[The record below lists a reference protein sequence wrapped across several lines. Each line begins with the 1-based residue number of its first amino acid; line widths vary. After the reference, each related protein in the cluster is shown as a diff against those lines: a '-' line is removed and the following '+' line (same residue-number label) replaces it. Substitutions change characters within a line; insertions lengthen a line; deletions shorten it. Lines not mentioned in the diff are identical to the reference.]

1 MQEYVEVTGLVI
13 QNLPMGEYDKRVT
26 ILTKERGKIAA
37 FARGARRPNSKLMAR
52 TNPFCFGT
60 FKMYEGKSS
69 YTLVDAEISNYFDE
83 FRDDFEGAMY
93 GMYFLEVADYYT
105 RENNDEKEMLM
116 LVYQSLRALILP
128 AIQNELI
135 LYIFEIKAL
144 VVNGEFPGIPAN
156 KSLSPDTLYTIDYVV
171 KSGLDR
177 LYTFVVSDEVL
188 RELAECVVEY
198 RKRYMGHEFHSLEI
212 LNATISF
219 FAT

>member
-1 MQEYVEVTGLVI
+1 MQEYIEVTGLVI

-83 FRDDFEGAMY
+83 FRDDLEGTMY

-116 LVYQSLRALILP
+116 LVYQSLRALLLP
-128 AIQNELI
+128 AIKNELI

-212 LNATISF
+212 LNSTISF
-219 FAT
+219 LQ

>member
-1 MQEYVEVTGLVI
+1 MQEYIEVTGLVI

-83 FRDDFEGAMY
+83 FREDLEGTMY

-116 LVYQSLRALILP
+116 LVYQSLRALLLP

-188 RELAECVVEY
+188 KKLAECVVEY
-198 RKRYMGHEFHSLEI
+198 RKRYMGHVFHSLEI
-212 LNATISF
+212 LNSTISF
-219 FAT
+219 LQ

>member
-1 MQEYVEVTGLVI
+1 MQEYIEVTGLVI

-60 FKMYEGKSS
+60 FKMYEGKNS

-83 FRDDFEGAMY
+83 FREDLEGAMY

-116 LVYQSLRALILP
+116 LVYQSLRALLLP

-156 KSLSPDTLYTIDYVV
+156 KTLSQDTLYTIDYVA

-188 RELAECVVEY
+188 KELAECVVEY
-198 RKRYMGHEFHSLEI
+198 RKRYMGHVFHSLEI

>member
-1 MQEYVEVTGLVI
+1 MQEYIEVTGLVI

-83 FRDDFEGAMY
+83 FRDDLEGAMY

-116 LVYQSLRALILP
+116 LVYQSLRALLLP
-128 AIQNELI
+128 AIKNELI

-156 KSLSPDTLYTIDYVV
+156 KTLSPDTLYTIDYVV

-219 FAT
+219 LE

>member
-1 MQEYVEVTGLVI
+1 MQEYIEVTGLVI

-83 FRDDFEGAMY
+83 FRDDLECAMY

-116 LVYQSLRALILP
+116 LVYQSLRALLLP
-128 AIQNELI
+128 AIKNELI

-212 LNATISF
+212 LNSTISF
-219 FAT
+219 LQ

>member
-1 MQEYVEVTGLVI
+1 MQEYIEVTGLVI

-116 LVYQSLRALILP
+116 LVYQSLRALLLP
-128 AIQNELI
+128 SIKNELI

-156 KSLSPDTLYTIDYVV
+156 KSLSPDTLYTIDYVA

-212 LNATISF
+212 LNSTISF
-219 FAT
+219 LQ

>member
-1 MQEYVEVTGLVI
+1 MQEYIEVTGLVI

-116 LVYQSLRALILP
+116 LVYQSLRALLLP
-128 AIQNELI
+128 AIKNELI

-212 LNATISF
+212 LNSTISF
-219 FAT
+219 LQ

>member
-1 MQEYVEVTGLVI
+1 
-13 QNLPMGEYDKRVT
+13 
-26 ILTKERGKIAA
+26 
-37 FARGARRPNSKLMAR
+37 
-52 TNPFCFGT
+52 
-60 FKMYEGKSS
+60 
-69 YTLVDAEISNYFDE
+69 
-83 FRDDFEGAMY
+83 MY

-156 KSLSPDTLYTIDYVV
+156 KSLSSDTLYTIDYVV

-177 LYTFVVSDEVL
+177 LYTFVVSDEGNL
-188 RELAECVVEY
+188 QSAW
-198 RKRYMGHEFHSLEI
+198 
-212 LNATISF
+212 LNIGNGIWDMNFTVWRF
-219 FAT
+219 

>member
-1 MQEYVEVTGLVI
+1 MQEYIEVTGLVI

-83 FRDDFEGAMY
+83 FRDDLEGAMY

-116 LVYQSLRALILP
+116 LVYQSLRALLLP
-128 AIQNELI
+128 AIKNELI

-212 LNATISF
+212 LNSTISF
-219 FAT
+219 LQ

>member
-1 MQEYVEVTGLVI
+1 MQEYIEVTGLVI

-83 FRDDFEGAMY
+83 FRDDLEGAMY

-116 LVYQSLRALILP
+116 LVYQSLRALLLP
-128 AIQNELI
+128 AIKNELI

-188 RELAECVVEY
+188 SELAECVVEY

-212 LNATISF
+212 LNSTISF
-219 FAT
+219 LQ

>member
-1 MQEYVEVTGLVI
+1 MQEYIEVTGLVI

-60 FKMYEGKSS
+60 FKMYEGKNS

-83 FRDDFEGAMY
+83 FRDDLEGAMY

-116 LVYQSLRALILP
+116 LVYQSLRALLLP

-135 LYIFEIKAL
+135 LYIFEIKSL

-156 KSLSPDTLYTIDYVV
+156 KSLSQDTLYTIDYVV

-188 RELAECVVEY
+188 KELAVCVVEY

-219 FAT
+219 LQ

>member
-1 MQEYVEVTGLVI
+1 MQEYIEVTGLVI

-60 FKMYEGKSS
+60 FKMYEGKNS

-83 FRDDFEGAMY
+83 FRDDLEGAMY

-116 LVYQSLRALILP
+116 LVYQSLRALLLP

-135 LYIFEIKAL
+135 LYIFEIKSL

-156 KSLSPDTLYTIDYVV
+156 KSLSQDTLYTIDYVV

-212 LNATISF
+212 LNSTISF
-219 FAT
+219 LQ

>member
-1 MQEYVEVTGLVI
+1 MQEYIEVTGLVI

-60 FKMYEGKSS
+60 FKMYEGKNS

-83 FRDDFEGAMY
+83 FRDDLEGAMY

-116 LVYQSLRALILP
+116 LVYQSLRALLLP

-212 LNATISF
+212 LNSTISF
-219 FAT
+219 LQ

>member
-1 MQEYVEVTGLVI
+1 MQEYIEVTGLVI

-83 FRDDFEGAMY
+83 FRDDLEGTMY

-116 LVYQSLRALILP
+116 LVYQSLRALLLP
-128 AIQNELI
+128 AIKNELI

-188 RELAECVVEY
+188 KELAECVVEY

-212 LNATISF
+212 LNSTISF
-219 FAT
+219 LQ

>member
-1 MQEYVEVTGLVI
+1 MQEYIEVTGLVI

-69 YTLVDAEISNYFDE
+69 YTLVDVEISNYFDE

-116 LVYQSLRALILP
+116 LVYQSLRALLLP

-188 RELAECVVEY
+188 KELAECVVEY

-212 LNATISF
+212 LNSTISF
-219 FAT
+219 LQ

>member
-1 MQEYVEVTGLVI
+1 MQEYIEVTGLVI

-60 FKMYEGKSS
+60 FKMYEGKNS

-83 FRDDFEGAMY
+83 FRDDLEGAMY

-116 LVYQSLRALILP
+116 LVYQSLRALLLP

-177 LYTFVVSDEVL
+177 LSTFVVSDEVL

-212 LNATISF
+212 LNSTISF
-219 FAT
+219 LQ

>member
-1 MQEYVEVTGLVI
+1 MQEYIEVTGLVI

-26 ILTKERGKIAA
+26 ILTIERGKIAA

-83 FRDDFEGAMY
+83 FRENLEGAMY

-105 RENNDEKEMLM
+105 RENNDEKEMLK
-116 LVYQSLRALILP
+116 LLYQSLRALLLP
-128 AIQNELI
+128 AIKNELI
-135 LYIFEIKAL
+135 LYIFEIKSL

-156 KSLSPDTLYTIDYVV
+156 KILSQDTLYTIDYVV

-188 RELAECVVEY
+188 RELAECVGEY

-219 FAT
+219 LK

>member
-83 FRDDFEGAMY
+83 FMDDFEGAMY

-188 RELAECVVEY
+188 KELAECVVEY

-212 LNATISF
+212 LNSTISF
-219 FAT
+219 LQ

>member
-1 MQEYVEVTGLVI
+1 MQEYIEVTGLVI
-13 QNLPMGEYDKRVT
+13 QTLPMGEYDKRVT

-188 RELAECVVEY
+188 KELAECVVEY

-212 LNATISF
+212 LNSTISF
-219 FAT
+219 LQ

>member
-1 MQEYVEVTGLVI
+1 MQEYIEVTGLVI

-83 FRDDFEGAMY
+83 FRDDLEGTMY

-116 LVYQSLRALILP
+116 LVYQSLRALLLP
-128 AIQNELI
+128 AIKNELI

-188 RELAECVVEY
+188 KELAECVVEY
-198 RKRYMGHEFHSLEI
+198 RKRYMGHVFHSLEI
-212 LNATISF
+212 LNSTISF
-219 FAT
+219 LQ

>member
-1 MQEYVEVTGLVI
+1 MQEYIEVTGLVI

-83 FRDDFEGAMY
+83 FRDDLECAMY

-116 LVYQSLRALILP
+116 LVYQSLRALLLP
-128 AIQNELI
+128 AIKNELI

-156 KSLSPDTLYTIDYVV
+156 KTLSPDTLYTIDYVV

-219 FAT
+219 LE

>member
-1 MQEYVEVTGLVI
+1 MQEYIEVTGLVI

-156 KSLSPDTLYTIDYVV
+156 KSLSSDTLYTIDYVV

-188 RELAECVVEY
+188 KELAECVVEY
-198 RKRYMGHEFHSLEI
+198 RKRYMGHVFHSLEI
-212 LNATISF
+212 LNSTISF
-219 FAT
+219 LQ

>member
-1 MQEYVEVTGLVI
+1 MQEYIEVTGLVI

-60 FKMYEGKSS
+60 FKMYEGKNS

-83 FRDDFEGAMY
+83 FRDDLEGAMY

-116 LVYQSLRALILP
+116 LVYQSLRALLLP

-135 LYIFEIKAL
+135 LYIFEIKSL

-156 KSLSPDTLYTIDYVV
+156 KSLSQDTLYTIDYVV

-188 RELAECVVEY
+188 KELAGCVVEY

-219 FAT
+219 LQ

>member
-1 MQEYVEVTGLVI
+1 MQEYIEVTGLVI

-26 ILTKERGKIAA
+26 ILTKERGKSAA

-188 RELAECVVEY
+188 KELAECVVEY

-212 LNATISF
+212 LNSTISF
-219 FAT
+219 LQ

>member
-1 MQEYVEVTGLVI
+1 
-13 QNLPMGEYDKRVT
+13 
-26 ILTKERGKIAA
+26 
-37 FARGARRPNSKLMAR
+37 
-52 TNPFCFGT
+52 
-60 FKMYEGKSS
+60 
-69 YTLVDAEISNYFDE
+69 
-83 FRDDFEGAMY
+83 MY
-93 GMYFLEVADYYT
+93 GMYFLEVVDYYT

-116 LVYQSLRALILP
+116 LVYQSLRALLLP
-128 AIQNELI
+128 AIKNELI

-188 RELAECVVEY
+188 RELAECVAEY

-212 LNATISF
+212 LNSTISF
-219 FAT
+219 LQ

>member
-1 MQEYVEVTGLVI
+1 MQEYIEVTGLVI

-116 LVYQSLRALILP
+116 LVYQSLRALLLP
-128 AIQNELI
+128 AIKNELI

-188 RELAECVVEY
+188 KELAECVVEY

-212 LNATISF
+212 LNSTISF
-219 FAT
+219 LQ

>member
-1 MQEYVEVTGLVI
+1 MQEYIEVTGLVI

-156 KSLSPDTLYTIDYVV
+156 KSLSPDTLYTIDDVV

-177 LYTFVVSDEVL
+177 LYTFVVSDGVL

-212 LNATISF
+212 LNSTISF
-219 FAT
+219 LQ

>member
-1 MQEYVEVTGLVI
+1 MQEYIEVTGLVI

-83 FRDDFEGAMY
+83 FREDLEGAMY

-105 RENNDEKEMLM
+105 RENNDEKEMLK
-116 LVYQSLRALILP
+116 LVYQSLRALLLP
-128 AIQNELI
+128 AIKNELI

-144 VVNGEFPGIPAN
+144 AVNGEFPGIPAN
-156 KSLSPDTLYTIDYVV
+156 KTLSRDTLYTIDYVV
-171 KSGLDR
+171 KSGLER

-188 RELAECVVEY
+188 KELAECVVEY
-198 RKRYMGHEFHSLEI
+198 RKRYMGHELHSLEI

-219 FAT
+219 LQ

>member
-1 MQEYVEVTGLVI
+1 MQEYIEVTGLVI

-188 RELAECVVEY
+188 KELAECVVEY
-198 RKRYMGHEFHSLEI
+198 RKRYMGHVFHSLEI
-212 LNATISF
+212 LNSTISF
-219 FAT
+219 LK

>member
-1 MQEYVEVTGLVI
+1 MQEYIEVTGLVI

-156 KSLSPDTLYTIDYVV
+156 KSLSPDTFYTIDYVV

-188 RELAECVVEY
+188 KELAECVVEY

-212 LNATISF
+212 LNSTISF
-219 FAT
+219 LQ

>member
-1 MQEYVEVTGLVI
+1 MQEYIEVTGLVI

-83 FRDDFEGAMY
+83 FMDDFEGAMY

-188 RELAECVVEY
+188 KELAECVVEY

-212 LNATISF
+212 LNSTISF
-219 FAT
+219 LQ

>member
-1 MQEYVEVTGLVI
+1 MQEYIEVTGLVI

-60 FKMYEGKSS
+60 FKMYEGKNS

-83 FRDDFEGAMY
+83 FREDLEGAMY

-105 RENNDEKEMLM
+105 RENNDEKEMLK
-116 LVYQSLRALILP
+116 LVYQSLRALLLP
-128 AIQNELI
+128 AIKNELI

-144 VVNGEFPGIPAN
+144 AVNGEFPGIPVN
-156 KSLSPDTLYTIDYVV
+156 RTLSQDTLYTIDYVV
-171 KSGLDR
+171 KSGLER

-188 RELAECVVEY
+188 KELAECVVEY

-219 FAT
+219 LQ

>member
-1 MQEYVEVTGLVI
+1 MQEYIEVTGLVI

-83 FRDDFEGAMY
+83 FREDLEGTMY

-144 VVNGEFPGIPAN
+144 VVNGEFPGIPTDR
-156 KSLSPDTLYTIDYVV
+156 SLQDSTVYAVSYIQSSPVE
-171 KSGLDR
+171 K
-177 LYTFVVSDEVL
+177 LYTFTLKEEVL
-188 RELAECVVEY
+188 LELIDVAAD
-198 RKRYMGHEFHSLEI
+198 YMKKIVRHEFKSLEI
-212 LNATISF
+212 LKTLS
-219 FAT
+219 

>member
-1 MQEYVEVTGLVI
+1 MQEYIEVTGLVI

-171 KSGLDR
+171 KSGFDR

-188 RELAECVVEY
+188 KELAECVVEY

-212 LNATISF
+212 LNSTISF
-219 FAT
+219 LQ

>member
-1 MQEYVEVTGLVI
+1 MQEYIEVTGLVI

-156 KSLSPDTLYTIDYVV
+156 KSLSLDTLYTIDYVV

-188 RELAECVVEY
+188 KELAECVVEY

-212 LNATISF
+212 LNSTISF
-219 FAT
+219 LQ